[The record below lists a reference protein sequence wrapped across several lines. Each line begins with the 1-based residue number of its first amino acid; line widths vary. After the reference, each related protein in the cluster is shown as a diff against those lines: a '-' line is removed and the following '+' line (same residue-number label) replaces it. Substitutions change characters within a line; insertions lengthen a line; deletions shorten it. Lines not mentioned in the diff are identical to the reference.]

1 MRYPAPVPARSHWA
15 RHLVRGS
22 LIVTLASLLT
32 VAFAQEA
39 MATDPDPPVV
49 NVYYFWGDGCPVCA
63 QQRVFLDWLEEH
75 YPEVRVHAFE
85 VYYETVNRLLL
96 QAFSDAFDQ
105 AVVGVPVTFIADQG
119 WIGFNQQMSLHM
131 TAKVEAHR
139 SEPLPDAAERLESD
153 LRQQFLAEP
162 PSAE

>member
-1 MRYPAPVPARSHWA
+1 MRTPEAAPARPHWA

-22 LIVTLASLLT
+22 LIIALVSLLT
-32 VAFAQEA
+32 ATFAQEA
-39 MATDPDPPVV
+39 TATDPDPPIV

-63 QQRVFLDWLEEH
+63 QQRVFLDWLEER

-85 VYYETVNRLLL
+85 VYFETVNRVLL

-119 WIGFNQQMSLHM
+119 WIGFNQPMSLQM

-139 SEPLPDAAERLESD
+139 DEALPDAAERLEPE
-153 LRQQFLAEP
+153 LRQQFLAESP
-162 PSAE
+162 DQE